1 MTDVIRVEGQ
11 YYIRSTSSMA
21 DSRTLVLKHAETF
34 AVFDRHGDI
43 HPVGF
48 GEQGIFHEGTRFLSS
63 LVLTIDGQ
71 RPLLLSSTVRKNN
84 SLLAV
89 DLTNPDLYKDERLV
103 TQQDTLHILRSKFL
117 WESVCYERLEIVNF
131 GTEPIAI
138 QLGLD
143 VKADFSD
150 IFEVRGQHRDRKG
163 RRLDPIANRNS
174 ISIPYV
180 GLDDVTRTTRI
191 TATPE
196 PAIINAS
203 EICFDLTFGPREKQ
217 TIDLAI
223 ACEIETSEPH
233 TDYDAALSAANSLL
247 QQERRDTV
255 EIFTSNEQFNDWI
268 NQSLED
274 LHMLTTETEAGPYPY
289 AGIPWF
295 STAFGRDGIITALET
310 LWVNPDLARGV
321 LAFLART
328 QATEID
334 ATSDAEPGKILHET
348 RRGEMAAL
356 GEIPF
361 GMYYGSVDSTPLFI
375 VLAGRYYEAT
385 ADHEFIGS
393 IWPNIQA
400 ALTWINTYGDLDG
413 DGFVEYQ
420 RKRDS
425 GLFNQGWKDS
435 HDSIFHADGSP
446 AEPPIAVCEMQ
457 AYVYAAKLAAA
468 EMADVLGDITS
479 ALELMDGAALLR
491 QKFQAQFWDEELGT
505 YVLALD
511 GNKQPCRVRSSNAGH
526 ALFSGIASDEHAERV
541 ARTLLSEESFSGW
554 GIRTIAT
561 SEARYNPMS
570 YHNGSIWPHDN
581 ALIADGLAR
590 YGRQDM
596 AADVLTGLFDTSIV
610 VDQHRL
616 PELFCG
622 FPRRP
627 GEGPTLYPVA
637 CAPQAWAAGS
647 VFMILQACLGMSI
660 DAPAHRLRFTHPM
673 LPAYLN
679 EVRITN
685 LAVGSAT
692 IDISFHRHPDDIGIS
707 ILRRSGDVEVVVV
720 K

>member
-63 LVLTIDGQ
+63 LVLTIDHQ

-89 DLTNPDLYKDERLV
+89 DLTNPDLYEDDRLA
-103 TQQDTLHILRSKFL
+103 TQQNTLHILRSKFL
-117 WESVCYERLEIVNF
+117 WESVCYERLEIANF
-131 GTEPIAI
+131 GTAPVSFE
-138 QLGLD
+138 LGLNIR
-143 VKADFSD
+143 ADFSD
-150 IFEVRGQHRDRKG
+150 IFEVRGQHRKQRG
-163 RRLDPIANRNS
+163 RLLDPVVTPDSVNILYA
-174 ISIPYV
+174 
-180 GLDDVTRTTRI
+180 GLDDITRTTHI
-191 TATPE
+191 TVTPR
-196 PAIINAS
+196 PTTISAS
-203 EICFDLTFGPREKQ
+203 EICFELTLAPREEQ

-223 ACEIETSEPH
+223 VCEIETSEPH
-233 TDYDAALSAANSLL
+233 LDYDTALSAANALL
-247 QQERRDTV
+247 QQERRDAV

-274 LHMLTTETEAGPYPY
+274 MHMLTTETETGSYPY

-295 STAFGRDGIITALET
+295 STAFGRDGIITALEM
-310 LWVNPDLARGV
+310 LWANPDLARGV
-321 LAFLART
+321 LAYLART
-328 QATEID
+328 QATEVD
-334 ATSDAEPGKILHET
+334 AATDAEPGKILHET
-348 RRGEMAAL
+348 RRGEMVAL

-361 GMYYGSVDSTPLFI
+361 GMYYGSVDSTPLFV

-385 ADHEFIGS
+385 ADRNFIQS

-400 ALTWINTYGDLDG
+400 ALSWIDTYGDLDG

-420 RKRDS
+420 RKQDS

-446 AEPPIAVCEMQ
+446 AEPPIAICEMQ

-468 EMADVLGDITS
+468 ELADVLGYSTS
-479 ALELMDGAALLR
+479 ALELMDQAALLK
-491 QKFQAQFWDEELGT
+491 QNFEDHFWDEELGT

-511 GNKQPCRVRSSNAGH
+511 GKKRPCRVRSSNAGH
-526 ALFSGIASDEHAERV
+526 ALFSGIASQEHAEQV

-590 YGRQDM
+590 YNRQDM
-596 AADVLTGLFDTSIV
+596 AADVLTGLFDASIV

-622 FPRRP
+622 FPQRP

-660 DAPAHRLRFTHPM
+660 DAPARRLRFTHPM
-673 LPAYLN
+673 LPSYLN
-679 EVRITN
+679 EIRISN

-692 IDISFHRHPDDIGIS
+692 IDIAFHRHPDDIGIS
-707 ILRRSGDVEVVVV
+707 ILRRSGEVKVVVV